1 MLKKIIAS
9 FLAFLSGFAFVRF
22 FQIRRGDSRLA
33 ELNSEL
39 EASEGESIEQAEVEK
54 EIALEQ
60 LKEISQHIESA
71 DMGELVELINDTFGK
86 QND

>member
-9 FLAFLSGFAFVRF
+9 LLAFFSGFAFVRF

-60 LKEISQHIESA
+60 LREISQHIESA